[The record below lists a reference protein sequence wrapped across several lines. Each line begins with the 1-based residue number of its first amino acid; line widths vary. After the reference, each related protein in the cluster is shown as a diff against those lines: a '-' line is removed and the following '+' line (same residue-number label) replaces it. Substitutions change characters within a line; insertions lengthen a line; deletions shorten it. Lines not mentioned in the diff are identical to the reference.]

1 MSLRPGNRI
10 RFVADP
16 FDSQETIEFQRGWLA
31 GVAAG
36 DGCFWNFRK
45 NGHQYRRFRLAV
57 KDIELIEAFVER
69 ARRLGYDL
77 HKAPHT
83 HTGFNR
89 IHREQMPATWLTT
102 DAVCQ
107 RFEEMLNQPG
117 SQDYSLG
124 WLSGFF
130 DAEGSFSG
138 YVNFAQSDGS
148 KHLETLFRHL
158 DDAGFQWVRMTKGVR
173 LGASIR
179 ESIRFFSQCPPILK
193 RKLKSM
199 YGAAPRTS
207 AEVQAVLPAEEAET
221 YNLTTETHNYV
232 AQGFLVKN
240 CDSEFTF
247 TGGTRMTVDEVLAE
261 VERYDCRL
269 VELTGGEPLLQ
280 PDIYELAKRLADAG
294 HTVLIETGGH
304 RDISRLDPRVIRIMD
319 LKCPASNESEKNLWS
334 NLDHLRPSD
343 EVKFVIADRN
353 DYDWMLRVVR
363 ENDLEDRVK
372 LLVSTAFGMIEP
384 ERVVEWMLEDGLR
397 ARFQLQL
404 HKYIWPP
411 NARRV

>member
-1 MSLRPGNRI
+1 MRITEIYRSIQGESSYAGLPCVFVRTTGCDLRC
-10 RFVADP
+10 
-16 FDSQETIEFQRGWLA
+16 SW
-31 GVAAG
+31 
-36 DGCFWNFRK
+36 
-45 NGHQYRRFRLAV
+45 
-57 KDIELIEAFVER
+57 
-69 ARRLGYDL
+69 
-77 HKAPHT
+77 
-83 HTGFNR
+83 
-89 IHREQMPATWLTT
+89 
-102 DAVCQ
+102 
-107 RFEEMLNQPG
+107 
-117 SQDYSLG
+117 
-124 WLSGFF
+124 
-130 DAEGSFSG
+130 
-138 YVNFAQSDGS
+138 
-148 KHLETLFRHL
+148 
-158 DDAGFQWVRMTKGVR
+158 
-173 LGASIR
+173 
-179 ESIRFFSQCPPILK
+179 
-193 RKLKSM
+193 
-199 YGAAPRTS
+199 
-207 AEVQAVLPAEEAET
+207 
-221 YNLTTETHNYV
+221 
-232 AQGFLVKN
+232 

-280 PDIYELAKRLADAG
+280 PDIYELAKRLADGG